1 LINQG
6 QTNIVN
12 NRNEN
17 RTKRVY
23 LGTHANIIT
32 WTNGYSSTGHHPPV
46 EKKDIFKILM
56 TVQGPNHNTG
66 EIATIVS
73 VNGGSRVKLFDDYKT
88 FYKG

>member
-1 LINQG
+1 LSITG
-6 QTNIVN
+6 
-12 NRNEN
+12 
-17 RTKRVY
+17 TKIGRKEFI
-23 LGTHANIIT
+23 LALMPP